1 MQTFEHN
8 NMLIDKTTLYD
19 LSIFDYKEEQSLL
32 HHLNFCKTNHGK
44 IWLEHYLKTT
54 LSSVREITE
63 RQQLLQ
69 QIISV
74 HAQWPET
81 ISNGSVLMIEK
92 FYESQI
98 DNIPSNANLVNANI
112 YKVLYAPDFS
122 LLRYSVTHFVNFIQG
137 ISTIYNLL
145 NKETNT
151 AGIEVLLHRIK
162 ILLSKPVAQEIVN
175 YKQSKK
181 ISLKNILRF
190 GFFIRFDYKQEAQEL
205 IEVYSR
211 FDALYSLA
219 TACIRYQYTFPEFTQ
234 HIIPHF
240 EAKQLYHPL
249 LTTPVAYDITLTP
262 DQNFL
267 FLTGANMAGKST
279 FIKAVG
285 VSTYL
290 AHIGMGVPAQN
301 LQLNFFDGLIS
312 NIHVIDNIIKGES
325 YFFNEVQRIRKTV
338 EQITDG
344 RNWLV
349 LIDELFK
356 GTNVQDAMKCST
368 TVIEGL
374 LKIDNALF
382 ILSTHLYEIG
392 EDLKKYDH
400 ILFRYFETEVKDEQL
415 FFNYALREG
424 ISKDRLGYLIL
435 KKEGVVDLLKNL
447 K

>member
-1 MQTFEHN
+1 
-8 NMLIDKTTLYD
+8 MLIDKTTLYD
-19 LSIFDYKEEQSLL
+19 LSVFDHNEEQSLL
-32 HHLNFCKTNHGK
+32 HHINFCKTANGRL
-44 IWLEHYLKTT
+44 WLEHYLKTPLPT
-54 LSSVREITE
+54 IKEITE

-69 QIISV
+69 QIIQA
-74 HAQWPET
+74 HDKWPET

-98 DNIPSNANLVNANI
+98 GNVPSQPNIISANF
-112 YKVLYAPDFS
+112 YKIFYTADFS
-122 LLRYSVTHFVNFIQG
+122 LLRYSVSHFIDFMQG
-137 ISTIYNLL
+137 MFTILHLLHKENNPSTLDVLL
-145 NKETNT
+145 N
-151 AGIEVLLHRIK
+151 RIK
-162 ILLSKPVAQEIVN
+162 MLLAKPVAQQMIQH
-175 YKQSKK
+175 KKSKK
-181 ISLKNILRF
+181 ISLKNILHF
-190 GFFIRFDYKQEAQEL
+190 GSFIRNNYKQEAQEL
-205 IEVYSR
+205 IEIYSR
-211 FDALYSLA
+211 LDAFYSMA
-219 TACIRYQYTFPEFTQ
+219 TACIQYNFSFPQFTQ
-234 HIIPHF
+234 NIIPHF

-249 LTTPVAYDITLTP
+249 LPTPVAYDIVLTP
-262 DQNFL
+262 QQNFL

-374 LKIDNALF
+374 LKIKNALF

-392 EDLKKYDH
+392 EELKQYSN
-400 ILFRYFETEVKDEQL
+400 IQFRYFETEVKDEQL
-415 FFNYALREG
+415 YFNYVLKEG
-424 ISKDRLGYLIL
+424 ISNDRLGYLIL
-435 KKEGVVDLLKNL
+435 KKEGVVDMLKKL
-447 K
+447 